1 MLPFVVGEQ
10 RSSAFWRLMPDREP
24 DPDAELT
31 LCVAQ
36 RSVAFAA
43 RRRAREGKSS
53 IFSRRP
59 LTRGKGGQHGSKK
72 LEVLTA
78 EFP

>member
-1 MLPFVVGEQ
+1 MLAASWAKK
-10 RSSAFWRLMPDREP
+10 RSNPFWRFMPVREP

-43 RRRAREGKSS
+43 R
-53 IFSRRP
+53 
-59 LTRGKGGQHGSKK
+59 
-72 LEVLTA
+72 
-78 EFP
+78 